1 MLYRLICYIIKRKK
15 IILNGY
21 MRSKKNINLN
31 NKTINKIKDSKKTIN
46 KSKVSI
52 HQSGF
57 KEIGG
62 KVGPDPTRYGDWEI
76 GGRCS
81 DF

>member
-21 MRSKKNINLN
+21 MRSKKNINVN
-31 NKTINKIKDSKKTIN
+31 NKAINKIKDSKKTIN

-52 HQSGF
+52 YQRGF
-57 KEIGG
+57 NEIGG
-62 KVGPDPTRYGDWEI
+62 KVGPDPT
-76 GGRCS
+76 
-81 DF
+81 